1 MKIEPEALYSLFDT
15 LFLPTEIIIPNDIN
29 ATEEPTKK
37 RVLMLF
43 EKEYTSEEQDFL
55 NKILAAINIS
65 SETVD
70 TKFEIT
76 ADQLPEIIE
85 ANSGYILIWGINFPE
100 AENYKLLQN
109 GKTSILVIDSLT
121 AIKKDQ
127 SLKTKLW
134 NALKAVFVK

>member
-76 ADQLPEIIE
+76 ADHLPEIIE

-109 GKTSILVIDSLT
+109 GKTSILVID
-121 AIKKDQ
+121 
-127 SLKTKLW
+127 
-134 NALKAVFVK
+134 

>member
-1 MKIEPEALYSLFDT
+1 MKISKPS
-15 LFLPTEIIIPNDIN
+15 
-29 ATEEPTKK
+29 
-37 RVLMLF
+37 
-43 EKEYTSEEQDFL
+43 
-55 NKILAAINIS
+55 KIGILVILCL
-65 SETVD
+65 TV
-70 TKFEIT
+70 
-76 ADQLPEIIE
+76 
-85 ANSGYILIWGINFPE
+85 LIWGINFPE

>member
-85 ANSGYILIWGINFPE
+85 ANSGYILIWGINFPD